1 MNRAQELIEEA
12 LRIAHQ
18 EEGISIF
25 RIQDALIAI
34 LKDVDEM
41 VEECRIKDKEPP
53 KKSDQ

>member
-53 KKSDQ
+53 KKSD